1 MINESGLALAGGWV
15 MTPSGMGS
23 RDFGQGVFTQALKHA
38 SIGVNRGETSEE
50 MGEGSPAAGPEL
62 GH

>member
-1 MINESGLALAGGWV
+1 